1 MRLEMEK
8 RGEERGWIESAS
20 DSAKWYTR
28 YSMAGDQASLFDRK
42 KYKGVLQQTYQIEP
56 PAAGHSVLKTLLA
69 YNTYLRSGGY
79 SKYTPDD
86 FTSDVKK
93 FGLFVK
99 DKKLKDIKTVDIQ
112 QWIGE
117 IKKVMKEKTVSRK
130 ISAVTNYFNWLAQEK
145 VITENP
151 AQSIRYIRVT
161 SPLPDILFDEECQK
175 LLAAASADP
184 RSYLL
189 VLLLLYTGM
198 KKEELFDLKL
208 THFDFSNKYAP
219 ELWLKH
225 TGKKVK
231 KDRKLKL
238 PHEVV
243 SVFQEYVKRYGI
255 TDILFPY
262 TPRFIEM
269 ILTDTA
275 KKAEL
280 QKKVTAGILRDTFV
294 VQCLKRGE
302 EIEKVL
308 IKIGLTVTTGEDA
321 KEKYLKLAGRAI

>member
-1 MRLEMEK
+1 
-8 RGEERGWIESAS
+8 
-20 DSAKWYTR
+20 
-28 YSMAGDQASLFDRK
+28 
-42 KYKGVLQQTYQIEP
+42 
-56 PAAGHSVLKTLLA
+56 
-69 YNTYLRSGGY
+69 
-79 SKYTPDD
+79 
-86 FTSDVKK
+86 
-93 FGLFVK
+93 LFVK

-130 ISAVTNYFNWLAQEK
+130 ISAIINYFLWLEKEK
-145 VITENP
+145 VLSVNP
-151 AQSIRYIRVT
+151 ASSIRYMRIT

-189 VLLLLYTGM
+189 VLLLLDTGM
-198 KKEELFDLKL
+198 KKEELFDLRL
-208 THFDFSNKYAP
+208 IHFDFSDKYAP

-225 TGKKVK
+225 TGKKVS

-243 SVFQEYVKRYGI
+243 PAFHEYVKRYSI
-255 TDILFPY
+255 TDLLFPY

-294 VQCLKRGE
+294 VRCLKRGE
-302 EIEKVL
+302 DIENVL
-308 IKIGLTVTTGEDA
+308 IKIGLSVSTGEDA

>member
-1 MRLEMEK
+1 
-8 RGEERGWIESAS
+8 
-20 DSAKWYTR
+20 
-28 YSMAGDQASLFDRK
+28 MAGDQASLFDWK
-42 KYKGVLQQTYQIEP
+42 KFKGVLPQTYQIEP
-56 PAAGHSVLKTLLA
+56 PAAGHTVIKTILA
-69 YNTYLRSGGY
+69 YHTYLRSGGY
-79 SKYTPDD
+79 SRYTPDD
-86 FTSDVKK
+86 FSSDVKK

-99 DKKLKDIKTVDIQ
+99 DKKISDIKLVDIQ

-117 IKKVMKEKTVSRK
+117 IKQVMKEKTVSRK
-130 ISAVTNYFNWLAQEK
+130 ISALTNYFNWLIQEK
-145 VITENP
+145 VLTENP

-189 VLLLLYTGM
+189 VLLLLDTGM

-208 THFDFSNKYAP
+208 IHFDFSDKYAP

-225 TGKKVK
+225 TGKKVS

-243 SVFQEYVKRYGI
+243 PVFYEYVKRYGI
-255 TDILFPY
+255 TDTLFPY

-294 VQCLKRGE
+294 VRCLKREE
-302 EIEKVL
+302 EIENVL
-308 IKIGLTVTTGEDA
+308 IKIGLSATGEDA

>member
-1 MRLEMEK
+1 M
-8 RGEERGWIESAS
+8 
-20 DSAKWYTR
+20 DNN
-28 YSMAGDQASLFDRK
+28 QPSLFDRK
-42 KYKGVLQQTYQIEP
+42 KYKGVMPQSYQIEP
-56 PAAGHSVLKTLLA
+56 PDASHSVLKTLLA
-69 YNTYLRSGGY
+69 YHAYLGSGGY

-86 FTSDVKK
+86 FTGDVKK
-93 FGLFVK
+93 FGLFIK
-99 DKKLKDIKTVDIQ
+99 DKRLREIRTIDIQ

-130 ISAVTNYFNWLAQEK
+130 ISAITNYFNWLTQEK
-145 VITENP
+145 VLKENP
-151 AQSIRYIRVT
+151 VSSIRYLRVT

-189 VLLLLYTGM
+189 VLLLLETGM
-198 KKEELFDLKL
+198 KKEELFDLRL
-208 THFDFSNKYAP
+208 IHFDFSNKYAP

-238 PHEVV
+238 PHEVAP
-243 SVFQEYVKRYGI
+243 VFQDYVKRYGI
-255 TDILFPY
+255 TDVLFPF

-275 KKAEL
+275 KRAEL

-302 EIEKVL
+302 EIENVL
-308 IKIGLTVTTGEDA
+308 VKIGLSAATGDDA

>member
-1 MRLEMEK
+1 MKKEEGG
-8 RGEERGWIESAS
+8 RGGIESAS

-28 YSMAGDQASLFDRK
+28 HDMAEDQVSLFDQR
-42 KYKGVLQQTYQIEP
+42 KYKGVMPQTYQIEP
-56 PAAGHSVLKTLLA
+56 PIADHTVIKTLLA

-79 SKYTPDD
+79 SKYTPND

-99 DKKLKDIKTVDIQ
+99 DKKLSKIRTVDIQ
-112 QWIGE
+112 QWIGQ

-130 ISAVTNYFNWLAQEK
+130 ISAITNYFNWLLQEK
-145 VITENP
+145 VLTENP
-151 AQSIRYIRVT
+151 AQSIKSIRVT

-189 VLLLLYTGM
+189 VLLLLSTGM
-198 KKEELFDLKL
+198 KKEELFDLKIV
-208 THFDFSNKYAP
+208 HFDFSNKYAP

-225 TGKKVK
+225 TGKKAK
-231 KDRKLKL
+231 KDGKLKL
-238 PHEVV
+238 PHEIV
-243 SVFQEYVKRYGI
+243 SVFHDYVKRYGI

-262 TPRFIEM
+262 TLRFIEM
-269 ILTDTA
+269 TLTDTA
-275 KKAEL
+275 KRAEL

-294 VQCLKRGE
+294 VRCLKRGE
-302 EIEKVL
+302 VTENVL
-308 IKIGLTVTTGEDA
+308 IKIGLSLATGEDA
-321 KEKYLKLAGRAI
+321 KEKYLKLSKGGI

>member
-1 MRLEMEK
+1 MGMV
-8 RGEERGWIESAS
+8 ESAN

-28 YSMAGDQASLFDRK
+28 RGMAGEQASLFDRK
-42 KYKGVLQQTYQIEP
+42 KYKGVLPQTYQIEP
-56 PAAGHSVLKTLLA
+56 PAADHSVLKTLLA

-130 ISAVTNYFNWLAQEK
+130 ISAITNYFLWLEKEK
-145 VITENP
+145 VLSINP
-151 AQSIRYIRVT
+151 TSSIRYMRVT

-189 VLLLLYTGM
+189 VLLLLDTGM

-208 THFDFSNKYAP
+208 IHFDFSNKYAP

-225 TGKKVK
+225 TGKKVS

-243 SVFQEYVKRYGI
+243 PVFQEYVKRYGI
-255 TDILFPY
+255 TEVLFPY
-262 TPRFIEM
+262 TPRFIEV

-275 KKAEL
+275 KRAGL

-294 VQCLKRGE
+294 VRCLKRGE
-302 EIEKVL
+302 EIENILV
-308 IKIGLTVTTGEDA
+308 KIGLSVATGEDA

>member
-1 MRLEMEK
+1 MP
-8 RGEERGWIESAS
+8 
-20 DSAKWYTR
+20 
-28 YSMAGDQASLFDRK
+28 
-42 KYKGVLQQTYQIEP
+42 QTYQIEL
-56 PAAGHSVLKTLLA
+56 PAADHTILKTLLA

-99 DKKLKDIKTVDIQ
+99 DKKLRDIKLVDIQ

-130 ISAVTNYFNWLAQEK
+130 ISAITNYFNWLTQEN
-145 VITENP
+145 VLTESP

-189 VLLLLYTGM
+189 VFLLLSTGM

-208 THFDFSNKYAP
+208 IHFDFSDKYAP

-225 TGKKVK
+225 TGKKVN

-243 SVFQEYVKRYGI
+243 PVFHEYVKRYGI
-255 TDILFPY
+255 TDTLFPY
-262 TPRFIEM
+262 TPRFI
-269 ILTDTA
+269 
-275 KKAEL
+275 
-280 QKKVTAGILRDTFV
+280 
-294 VQCLKRGE
+294 
-302 EIEKVL
+302 
-308 IKIGLTVTTGEDA
+308 
-321 KEKYLKLAGRAI
+321 

>member
-1 MRLEMEK
+1 
-8 RGEERGWIESAS
+8 
-20 DSAKWYTR
+20 
-28 YSMAGDQASLFDRK
+28 MAGEQASLFDQR
-42 KYKGVLQQTYQIEP
+42 KYKGVMPQTYQIEP
-56 PAAGHSVLKTLLA
+56 PATDHTVIKTLLA

-86 FTSDVKK
+86 FTSDLKK

-99 DKKLKDIKTVDIQ
+99 DKKLKDIKLVDIQ

-130 ISAVTNYFNWLAQEK
+130 ISAITNYFNWLAQEK
-145 VITENP
+145 VLIENP

-189 VLLLLYTGM
+189 VLLLLETGM
-198 KKEELFDLKL
+198 KKEELFELKP

-243 SVFQEYVKRYGI
+243 PVFLDYVKSYGI
-255 TDILFPY
+255 TEVLFPY

-275 KKAEL
+275 KRAEL

-294 VQCLKRGE
+294 VRCLKRGE
-302 EIEKVL
+302 EIESVL
-308 IKIGLTVTTGEDA
+308 LKIGLSAATGEDA
-321 KEKYLKLAGRAI
+321 KEKYLKLSKEGI

>member
-1 MRLEMEK
+1 LP
-8 RGEERGWIESAS
+8 
-20 DSAKWYTR
+20 
-28 YSMAGDQASLFDRK
+28 
-42 KYKGVLQQTYQIEP
+42 QTYQIEP
-56 PAAGHSVLKTLLA
+56 PAADHSVLKTLLA
-69 YNTYLRSGGY
+69 YNTYLRSWGY

-99 DKKLKDIKTVDIQ
+99 DKTLREIRTVDIQ

-130 ISAVTNYFNWLAQEK
+130 ISAVTNYFNWLAQER
-145 VITENP
+145 VLAENP

-189 VLLLLYTGM
+189 VLLLLETGL
-198 KKEELFDLKL
+198 KKEELFDLKV
-208 THFDFSNKYAP
+208 THFDFSNKYSP
-219 ELWLKH
+219 ELWVKH

-238 PHEVV
+238 PHEIVP
-243 SVFQEYVKRYGI
+243 VFNDYVKHYGI
-255 TDILFPY
+255 TDPLFPY

-269 ILTDTA
+269 VLTDTA
-275 KKAEL
+275 KRAIL

-294 VQCLKRGE
+294 VRCLKRGE
-302 EIEKVL
+302 EIENVL
-308 IKIGLTVTTGEDA
+308 VKIGLSAATGEDA
-321 KEKYLKLAGRAI
+321 REKYLKLAGRAI

>member
-1 MRLEMEK
+1 MV
-8 RGEERGWIESAS
+8 
-20 DSAKWYTR
+20 
-28 YSMAGDQASLFDRK
+28 GDQASLFDRK
-42 KYKGVLQQTYQIEP
+42 KYRGVLPQVYQMEP
-56 PAAGHSVLKTLLA
+56 PAADHSILKTLLA

-99 DKKLKDIKTVDIQ
+99 DKKLSEIRTVDIQ

-130 ISAVTNYFNWLAQEK
+130 ISAITNYFLWLETEK
-145 VITENP
+145 VLSLNP
-151 AQSIRYIRVT
+151 ASSIRYMRIT

-175 LLAAASADP
+175 LLATASADS

-189 VLLLLYTGM
+189 VLLLLSTGM

-225 TGKKVK
+225 TGKKVS

-243 SVFQEYVKRYGI
+243 PVFLDYVKRYGI
-255 TDILFPY
+255 IDSLFPY

-275 KKAEL
+275 KGAGL

-294 VQCLKRGE
+294 VRCLKRGE
-302 EIEKVL
+302 EIENVL
-308 IKIGLTVTTGEDA
+308 IKIGLSVSTGEDA
-321 KEKYLKLAGRAI
+321 KEKYLKLSKGGI

>member
-1 MRLEMEK
+1 
-8 RGEERGWIESAS
+8 
-20 DSAKWYTR
+20 
-28 YSMAGDQASLFDRK
+28 MAGDQASLFDRK
-42 KYKGVLQQTYQIEP
+42 KYKGVMPQTYQIEP
-56 PAAGHSVLKTLLA
+56 PAADHSVLKTLLA

-86 FTSDVKK
+86 FSNDVKK

-99 DKKLKDIKTVDIQ
+99 DKKLKNIKLVDIQ

-130 ISAVTNYFNWLAQEK
+130 ISAIANYFNWLTQEK
-145 VITENP
+145 VLAENP
-151 AQSIRYIRVT
+151 AQSIRNLRVT

-189 VLLLLYTGM
+189 VLLLLSTGM
-198 KKEELFDLKL
+198 KKEELFDLKIV
-208 THFDFSNKYAP
+208 HFDFSNKYAP

-238 PHEVV
+238 LHEVV
-243 SVFQEYVKRYGI
+243 PVFHDYVKRYGI
-255 TDILFPY
+255 TEILFPY

-275 KKAEL
+275 KRAEL

-294 VQCLKRGE
+294 VRCLKRGE
-302 EIEKVL
+302 EIENVL
-308 IKIGLTVTTGEDA
+308 IKIGLSATGEDA

>member
-1 MRLEMEK
+1 
-8 RGEERGWIESAS
+8 
-20 DSAKWYTR
+20 
-28 YSMAGDQASLFDRK
+28 
-42 KYKGVLQQTYQIEP
+42 
-56 PAAGHSVLKTLLA
+56 
-69 YNTYLRSGGY
+69 
-79 SKYTPDD
+79 
-86 FTSDVKK
+86 VKK

-99 DKKLKDIKTVDIQ
+99 DKKLKDIKLVDIQ

-130 ISAVTNYFNWLAQEK
+130 ISAIINYFNWLTQEK
-145 VITENP
+145 VLAENP

-189 VLLLLYTGM
+189 VLLLLETGM

-208 THFDFSNKYAP
+208 VHFDFPNKYAP

-225 TGKKVK
+225 TGKKAK

-238 PHEVV
+238 PHEIV
-243 SVFQEYVKRYGI
+243 SVFHDYVKRYGI
-255 TDILFPY
+255 TDFLFPY

-269 ILTDTA
+269 VLTDTA
-275 KKAEL
+275 K
-280 QKKVTAGILRDTFV
+280 
-294 VQCLKRGE
+294 
-302 EIEKVL
+302 
-308 IKIGLTVTTGEDA
+308 
-321 KEKYLKLAGRAI
+321 

>member
-1 MRLEMEK
+1 MKKEWREM
-8 RGEERGWIESAS
+8 GGIESAN

-28 YSMAGDQASLFDRK
+28 HGMAGKQASLFDQR
-42 KYKGVLQQTYQIEP
+42 KYKGVMAQTYQIEP
-56 PAAGHSVLKTLLA
+56 PAADHSVLKTLLA

-79 SKYTPDD
+79 SKYTPND

-99 DKKLKDIKTVDIQ
+99 DKQLKDIKLVDIQ

-130 ISAVTNYFNWLAQEK
+130 ISAITNYFNWLAQEK
-145 VITENP
+145 VLTENP
-151 AQSIRYIRVT
+151 AQSIRYLRVT

-189 VLLLLYTGM
+189 VLLLLSTGM
-198 KKEELFDLKL
+198 KKEELFDLKIV
-208 THFDFSNKYAP
+208 HFDFSNKYAP

-243 SVFQEYVKRYGI
+243 SVFNDYVKRYGI
-255 TDILFPY
+255 TEILFPY

-269 ILTDTA
+269 MLTDTT

-280 QKKVTAGILRDTFV
+280 KKKVTAGILRDTFV
-294 VQCLKRGE
+294 VRCLKRGE
-302 EIEKVL
+302 EIENVL
-308 IKIGLTVTTGEDA
+308 IKIGLSATGEDA